1 MTYQITNNN
10 QFNSIEIK
18 FDCKPSEAV
27 RDALKALKFRWHKVN
42 KIWYGYTD
50 VDTAKKAIDD
60 ANAGQV
66 EKKDGSTA
74 TWEATREEIRA
85 EYSKIWSGQKMID
98 FCTNQVAVC
107 AKLPGGELI
116 PIEKRK
122 INTMFCFGESGYDYN
137 EAAKM
142 AAHARTSKE
151 YFKRENMEHYTS
163 TIQSI
168 EEHLQLSGNYLMTI
182 RQSYDDDGCKLR
194 HVVFERIT
202 KILDDLGG
210 SAHLENLKLGKVIS
224 EAGSGR
230 LYRIVTDE
238 EAKIILD
245 AFNKAAQSHS
255 KKIDAYLKRYG
266 LSKVYSWTYWRDA

>member
-1 MTYQITNNN
+1 MTYEITNNT

-27 RDALKALKFRWHKVN
+27 RDALKALKFRWHKV
-42 KIWYGYTD
+42 KKVWYGYADQSTVAAALD
-50 VDTAKKAIDD
+50 G
-60 ANAGQV
+60 ANAGQA
-66 EKKDGSTA
+66 EKKTGSTA
-74 TWEATREEIRA
+74 TQEEIRA

-98 FCTNQVAVC
+98 FCTKKVAVC
-107 AKLPGGELI
+107 AKLPSGELI

-122 INTMFCFGESGYDYN
+122 INTMFCFGESGYDFN
-137 EAAKM
+137 EAVEM
-142 AAHARTSKE
+142 AAHARTSEE
-151 YFKRENMEHYTS
+151 YFKRENMEHYVN

-168 EEHLQLSGNYLMTI
+168 ENHLQLSGDYLMTI
-182 RQSYDDDGCKLR
+182 RHSYDDNDCKLY
-194 HVVFERIT
+194 HVIFEKIT

-210 SAHLENLKLGKVIS
+210 SAHIESLKLGKVIS

-230 LYRIVTDE
+230 LYRIATDE
-238 EAKIILD
+238 EAQIILD
-245 AFNKAAQSHS
+245 AYKKAAQAHA